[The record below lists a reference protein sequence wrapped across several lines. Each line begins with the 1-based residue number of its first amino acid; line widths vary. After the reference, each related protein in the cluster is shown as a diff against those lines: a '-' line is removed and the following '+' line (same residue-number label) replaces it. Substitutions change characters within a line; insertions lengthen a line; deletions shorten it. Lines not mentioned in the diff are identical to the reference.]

1 MAYDLQV
8 GAIGAVITLTLTDAG
23 AAVDLTNATTTEI
36 ILRGPQGPRLTR
48 TATRTAP
55 YSGGIVTYTTVAG
68 DVAYAGPLKVQAHVE
83 FSGGS
88 EFWSSTVEFAV
99 GPNI

>member
-8 GAIGAVITLTLTDAG
+8 GAVGAVITLTLTEDG

-36 ILRGPQGPRLTR
+36 ILRGGQGSRLTR
-48 TATRTAP
+48 TATRSAP
-55 YSGGIVTYTTVAG
+55 YSSGVLVYTTVAG
-68 DVAYAGPLKVQAHVE
+68 DVAYAGKLRVQGHVE

-88 EFWSSTVEFAV
+88 EFWSSVIEFDV
-99 GPNI
+99 GPNL